1 MMRADIL
8 NSVHSLDPF
17 VSWTW
22 LRALPYLALASSLA
36 AADGYFVHNLD
47 SDLPGVADQQQD
59 TLINPWDFIA
69 FNTCTPVGSPCCL
82 PPNVSSVLITSNGS
96 GTVAQYT
103 PIPGVAQPDLYPN
116 LLTGVTGI
124 IGNFG
129 LPQPGTTGLA
139 SGLLVCTEDGIIAG
153 LAEYLPTFVTTLVDN
168 SKSGAIYT
176 GCTFAYPVSDVSRPF
191 YYSANFGNGK
201 IDMWDSNLKPVENPA
216 AFVDPAVPAGFAP
229 FNIQAISDKVL
240 LVTYAQQDTA
250 KRKDVPGTGNGY
262 IAAFDLNGNLLQTLV
277 ARGRLNSP
285 WGLMIAPATFGNFAG
300 ALLVGNSGDGRINAF
315 DRTTGAWKGML
326 ADPQDNPIA
335 IPGLHAIRLG
345 GGGATGDPSTL
356 YFTAGIAGPNGEP
369 LGSHGLFGSVQ
380 AAPYFQASGVQN
392 SADFSSTFAPNTWV
406 SIKGGALSAT
416 TRSWTIG
423 DFTSQGLPTK
433 LDNVGVTVN
442 GRQTYVSYISPT
454 QINFLL
460 PVDLAIGPAELFATN
475 NGLNSEPV
483 AVMIS
488 NAAPAFFFLF
498 PGRWLTASMS
508 CPVSFKTLSPRFTR
522 TTR

>member
-1 MMRADIL
+1 
-8 NSVHSLDPF
+8 
-17 VSWTW
+17 
-22 LRALPYLALASSLA
+22 
-36 AADGYFVHNLD
+36 
-47 SDLPGVADQQQD
+47 
-59 TLINPWDFIA
+59 
-69 FNTCTPVGSPCCL
+69 
-82 PPNVSSVLITSNGS
+82 
-96 GTVAQYT
+96 VAQYT

-191 YYSANFGNGK
+191 YYAANFGNGK

-277 ARGRLNSP
+277 ARGPLNSP

-300 ALLVGNSGDGRINAF
+300 ALLVGNSGATAESMHSIGQLGRGRVCWPIHKVTRLQSPDFTPSDSGEAAQPAILPHYTLQPVSRVQTENRWDPTAC
-315 DRTTGAWKGML
+315 L
-326 ADPQDNPIA
+326 AASRPRHISKPAVYKTVRIFRA
-335 IPGLHAIRLG
+335 RSLRI
-345 GGGATGDPSTL
+345 
-356 YFTAGIAGPNGEP
+356 
-369 LGSHGLFGSVQ
+369 LGSASRAERCLRRHGVGR
-380 AAPYFQASGVQN
+380 
-392 SADFSSTFAPNTWV
+392 
-406 SIKGGALSAT
+406 SAT
-416 TRSWTIG
+416 
-423 DFTSQGLPTK
+423 
-433 LDNVGVTVN
+433 
-442 GRQTYVSYISPT
+442 
-454 QINFLL
+454 LL
-460 PVDLAIGPAELFATN
+460 ARGYPRNWI
-475 NGLNSEPV
+475 
-483 AVMIS
+483 
-488 NAAPAFFFLF
+488 
-498 PGRWLTASMS
+498 MS
-508 CPVSFKTLSPRFTR
+508 L
-522 TTR
+522 